1 MNDHALNSGDSADL
15 EALFDS
21 IVHSHQDSARAEA
34 ATPVAAPAPITTL
47 PAAAASFTALTAEE
61 MNDPARAM
69 FSHIGKLTRQLH
81 DTLKEL
87 GLDKSLEKAAN
98 DIPDARDRLSYI
110 ATLTEQAADRTLN
123 ALDAA
128 KPIQDKIGDDAQHLA
143 GQWDKMM
150 ASQLSVEEFKALVEK
165 TRTHLSET
173 VTGSDQVSSKMLEIM
188 MAQDFQDLTGQ
199 VIKKVLDMS
208 KQMEAHLMDFL
219 LMFSPQGGTKVEGL
233 KPEDEASLLNGPVI
247 KPEGRTDVVTNQ
259 GQVDD
264 LLESLGF

>member
-1 MNDHALNSGDSADL
+1 VNDHALNSGDSADL

-21 IVHSHQDSARAEA
+21 IVHSNQDSE
-34 ATPVAAPAPITTL
+34 PAAPAPA
-47 PAAAASFTALTAEE
+47 PAEVSPLAASSHPVALTAEE

-69 FSHIGKLTRQLH
+69 FSHIGQLTRKLH

-87 GLDKSLEKAAN
+87 GLDKSLEKAAT

-128 KPIQDKIGDDAQHLA
+128 KPIQDKISDDAKAL
-143 GQWDKMM
+143 GTQWDKLL
-150 ASQLSVEEFKALVEK
+150 ANQLSVDEFKALVEK
-165 TRTHLSET
+165 TRTHLNET

-219 LMFSPQGGTKVEGL
+219 LMFSPQGTVVRHDAIKA
-233 KPEDEASLLNGPVI
+233 DDDASLLNGPVI
-247 KPEGRTDVVTNQ
+247 NPEGRTDVVTNQ

>member
-21 IVHSHQDSARAEA
+21 IAHSSQDSEP
-34 ATPVAAPAPITTL
+34 TEPVL
-47 PAAAASFTALTAEE
+47 AAAAPVATSAAPALTAEE
-61 MNDPARAM
+61 LNDPARAM
-69 FSHIGKLTRQLH
+69 FAHIGHLTRKLH

-128 KPIQDKIGDDAQHLA
+128 KPIQDKISDDAKALG
-143 GQWDKMM
+143 GQWDKLL
-150 ASQLSVEEFKALVEK
+150 ANQLSVDEFKALVEK
-165 TRTHLSET
+165 TRTHLNET
-173 VTGSDQVSSKMLEIM
+173 VVGSDQIGSKMLEIM

-219 LMFSPQGGTKVEGL
+219 LMFSPQGSVKIEGL
-233 KPEDEASLLNGPVI
+233 RPDEESSLLNGPVI
-247 KPEGRTDVVTNQ
+247 NPEGRTDIVTNQ

>member
-21 IVHSHQDSARAEA
+21 IVHSNQDSEP
-34 ATPVAAPAPITTL
+34 TESAPAPVEVSLAIAS
-47 PAAAASFTALTAEE
+47 PAHTLTAEE

-69 FSHIGKLTRQLH
+69 FSHIGQLTRKLH

-87 GLDKSLEKAAN
+87 GLDKSLEKAAT

-128 KPIQDKIGDDAQHLA
+128 KPIQDKISDDAKAL
-143 GQWDKMM
+143 GTQWDKLL
-150 ASQLSVEEFKALVEK
+150 ANQLSVDEFKALVEK
-165 TRTHLSET
+165 TRTHLNET
-173 VTGSDQVSSKMLEIM
+173 VKGSDQVSSKMLEIM

-219 LMFSPQGGTKVEGL
+219 LLFSPQGTARPEHLKV
-233 KPEDEASLLNGPVI
+233 DDDASLLNGPVI
-247 KPEGRTDVVTNQ
+247 NPEGRTDVVANQ

>member
-1 MNDHALNSGDSADL
+1 
-15 EALFDS
+15 
-21 IVHSHQDSARAEA
+21 
-34 ATPVAAPAPITTL
+34 
-47 PAAAASFTALTAEE
+47 

-69 FSHIGKLTRQLH
+69 FSHIGQLTRKLH

-87 GLDKSLEKAAN
+87 GLDKSLEKAAT

-128 KPIQDKIGDDAQHLA
+128 KPIQDKISDDAKALS
-143 GQWDKMM
+143 GQWDKLL
-150 ASQLSVEEFKALVEK
+150 ANQLSVDEFKALVEK
-165 TRTHLSET
+165 TRSHLNET
-173 VTGSDQVSSKMLEIM
+173 VNGSDQVSSKMLEIM

-219 LMFSPQGGTKVEGL
+219 LLFSPQGTVRHDHPKA
-233 KPEDEASLLNGPVI
+233 DDDASLLNGPVI
-247 KPEGRTDVVTNQ
+247 NPEGRTDVVANQ